1 MGNIRKSLTRSKCS
15 TRFDWSR
22 VSMSLGITSVLYGIL
37 CCLSFYLTWS
47 HFRSVWVFMLS
58 ECLCHFVSLPF
69 CMGLYVVRVS
79 ITLGLTSVT
88 YWSLCC
94 LSLLLFDRTFQEN
107 LLPCEVHIPHHNQR
121 RQFAKLLLEKNMH
134 INQRKLYISF
144 DTNTFGRLF
153 GVR

>member
-1 MGNIRKSLTRSKCS
+1 MSLCLTSFCMGLYVVQC
-15 TRFDWSR
+15 
-22 VSMSLGITSVLYGIL
+22 SMSLGLTPVLYGSF
-37 CCLSFYLTWS
+37 CCLSF
-47 HFRSVWVFMLS
+47 
-58 ECLCHFVSLPF
+58 CHLVSFPF

-134 INQRKLYISF
+134 INQRKMYVSF
-144 DTNTFGRLF
+144 DTNPFGRLF